1 MIKDEQSWIFGR
13 QQLPSTNSITIN
25 YQKLTDFFKGI
36 KYIIKKAILGQQ
48 TLELHFSNG
57 RLNDAF

>member
-25 YQKLTDFFKGI
+25 YQKNTDFFKGI

>member
-36 KYIIKKAILGQQ
+36 KYIKKAILGQQ

>member
-1 MIKDEQSWIFGR
+1 MNKVGFLDGNSCH
-13 QQLPSTNSITIN
+13 QLPKFN
-25 YQKLTDFFKGI
+25 YYQLSKTYGFFKGI

>member
-1 MIKDEQSWIFGR
+1 MNKVGFLDGNSCH
-13 QQLPSTNSITIN
+13 QLPKFN
-25 YQKLTDFFKGI
+25 YYQLSKNYGSGI
-36 KYIIKKAILGQQ
+36 KYIKKAILGQQ

>member
-1 MIKDEQSWIFGR
+1 MNKVGFLDGNSCHQLIQLLSIIKNLRI
-13 QQLPSTNSITIN
+13 
-25 YQKLTDFFKGI
+25 FFKGI

>member
-1 MIKDEQSWIFGR
+1 MNKVGFLDGNSCHQLIQLLSIIKNG
-13 QQLPSTNSITIN
+13 
-25 YQKLTDFFKGI
+25 FFKGI
-36 KYIIKKAILGQQ
+36 KYIKKAILGQQ